1 MWKVGRPLD
10 AYTASRHTPTRA
22 QVVVL
27 LLTGLAMLAL
37 LFFMLDMLLAEA
49 DIVSAIDH

>member
-1 MWKVGRPLD
+1 M
-10 AYTASRHTPTRA
+10 PTRA

-37 LFFMLDMLLAEA
+37 LFLALEIWTGFELLLFTK
-49 DIVSAIDH
+49 

>member
-1 MWKVGRPLD
+1 MRKDARPLNS
-10 AYTASRHTPTRA
+10 YSPSRHIPTRA

-37 LFFMLDMLLAEA
+37 LFLALEIWTGFELLPF
-49 DIVSAIDH
+49 IK